1 MVPSSAAGK
10 VVKDVMRGVVNGSH
24 SIMVRSCHHLAANN
38 MRLIRSHFYSLWTLC
53 CLSGNTSKGGGFK
66 HKCQN
71 KSTLLNTGCSPTK
84 KKKKWRLF
92 TSPKL
97 LLFRKEK
104 SQTQPHS
111 GSKRVCKLVQSHL
124 YLYCNSP
131 LKILSFG
138 KKTKKHLS

>member
-1 MVPSSAAGK
+1 MATHQ
-10 VVKDVMRGVVNGSH
+10 RG
-24 SIMVRSCHHLAANN
+24 R
-38 MRLIRSHFYSLWTLC
+38 
-53 CLSGNTSKGGGFK
+53 GFK

-138 KKTKKHLS
+138 KKNKKTPFLISYTDADDDNLQMCQTAAVQRQLTGKDHFSSVISRVWKKKKISP